1 MVYCVL
7 FGEMGVWLI
16 IGLAARSLINGGACS
31 LISGGAC
38 SLIVVDGAGLLI
50 LLWLLLGII
59 LEWIDGGI
67 AVEGWLVSVERRC
80 FL

>member
-1 MVYCVL
+1 VVYCVIIWRNGSWSL
-7 FGEMGVWLI
+7 
-16 IGLAARSLINGGACS
+16 IGLAARLFINGGACS

-50 LLWLLLGII
+50 LLWLLLRIV
-59 LEWIDGGI
+59 LELIDGGI